1 MNRASAYRIGLIV
14 LALVAG
20 GIAAAPVA
28 AYADSVIP
36 LNCAPG
42 TVPGWLDAQGNPTS
56 CVDDHAVID
65 TGTAPAPAPQPAV
78 TPPAA
83 HLVAPTP
90 AKKAA
95 PVVVATHAAP
105 QPVIVTPAPTAPTP
119 AIVAPVA
126 APAPVPHFRDG
137 SCLIILLTCSVWA
150 TPGI

>member
-1 MNRASAYRIGLIV
+1 MRNNRLVSLVTAALIIGAV
-14 LALVAG
+14 F
-20 GIAAAPVA
+20 AAPTA
-28 AYADSVIP
+28 AHADT
-36 LNCAPG
+36 CAPG

-126 APAPVPHFRDG
+126 APTPVPHFRDG